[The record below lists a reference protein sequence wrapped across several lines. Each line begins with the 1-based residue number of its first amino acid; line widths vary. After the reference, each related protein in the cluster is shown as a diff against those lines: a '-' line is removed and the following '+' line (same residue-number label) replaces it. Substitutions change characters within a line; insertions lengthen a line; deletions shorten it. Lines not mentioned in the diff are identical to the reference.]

1 MYVDFCFSFVH
12 FAGIIYIELL
22 LQEKRQQKNCSGQ
35 SVRVVSGEWCLVK
48 IQDFNTLLM
57 NGSKNICTSVNS

>member
-1 MYVDFCFSFVH
+1 MVVIEIH
-12 FAGIIYIELL
+12 FIELL
-22 LQEKRQQKNCSGQ
+22 LQEKRPQKNCSGQ
-35 SVRVVSGEWCLVK
+35 SVRVVSGEWCTVK